1 MNSQPSQA
9 PAART
14 WLFYAL
20 VTTSFWGVWG
30 ALIEMPEKSGFP
42 ATMGYSVWALT
53 MIPCAVLALKA
64 SGWRL
69 DRDLASI
76 VLGSIVGF
84 TGAGGQLILFEALR
98 TGPAFIVFPVISLY
112 PALTIVLSL
121 WLLRERARQRHWVGI
136 GLALPAIGLLSYVE
150 PGDTLV
156 RGYGW
161 LALAVGVFVLWGVQ
175 AYVMKLANG
184 RMSAE
189 SIFFFMMLTG
199 LGLVPIALGMT
210 DFGRPINWG
219 LRGPYLA
226 ALVHSLNSIGAL
238 CLVHALRQGKAI
250 IVTPMT
256 ALAPVITIGLSLLIY
271 GRIPFAY
278 QTAGMV
284 LAAIAIY
291 LMAE

>member
-1 MNSQPSQA
+1 MSQDSVA
-9 PAART
+9 PAPSRA
-14 WLFYAL
+14 WLVYAL
-20 VTTSFWGVWG
+20 ITTGFWGVWG
-30 ALIEMPEKSGFP
+30 ALIEVPEKSGFP

-53 MIPCAVLALKA
+53 MIPWAVLALKA
-64 SGWRL
+64 SRWRL
-69 DRDLASI
+69 DRDLISI
-76 VLGSIVGF
+76 TLGSIVGF

-98 TGPAFIVFPVISLY
+98 TGPAFIVFPVVSLY

-121 WLLRERARQRHWVGI
+121 WLLRERARPRHWVGI

-161 LALAVGVFVLWGVQ
+161 LALAIGVFVLWGVQ
-175 AYVMKLANG
+175 AYVMKFANG

-199 LGLVPIALGMT
+199 LALVPVALGMT
-210 DFGRPINWG
+210 DFRASINWG
-219 LRGPYLA
+219 FKGPYLA
-226 ALVHSLNSIGAL
+226 ALVHSLNSVGAL
-238 CLVHALRQGKAI
+238 SLVHALRHGKAM

-256 ALAPVITIGLSLLIY
+256 ALAPVITIALSLSIY

-278 QTAGMV
+278 QTVGIGLAGV
-284 LAAIAIY
+284 AIY